1 MNKIIITGRLVRD
14 PELRTCNSGT
24 EVCNFALAVDRR
36 VKKGDEKQTD
46 FIDCTAWG
54 KTGVFV
60 STYLHKG
67 DGANVE
73 GRLESRAWTDKDGN
87 KRTSWAVTVDNIE
100 FPHGRSGKKPDDELP
115 APAPQEFSEVPETED
130 DGELPF

>member
-14 PELRTCNSGT
+14 PDLRTCNNGT

-36 VKKGDEKQTD
+36 VKKDQEKKTD

-54 KTGVFV
+54 KTAVFV
-60 STYLHKG
+60 NTYLHKG

-73 GRLESRAWTDKDGN
+73 GRMESNMWTDKDGN
-87 KRTSWAVTVDNIE
+87 KRVSWSVTVDNIE
-100 FPHGRSGKKPDDELP
+100 FPHGRSGSNNSHAAP
-115 APAPQEFSEVPETED
+115 APAPQEFTEVTEE

>member
-1 MNKIIITGRLVRD
+1 MNKIIITGRLTRD

-24 EVCNFALAVDRR
+24 EVCNFSLAVDRSY
-36 VKKGDEKQTD
+36 KKGDDKETD

-60 STYLHKG
+60 STYFHKG

-73 GRLESRAWTDKDGN
+73 GRMENSPWTDKDG
-87 KRTSWAVTVDNIE
+87 KTRASWHVTVDNVE
-100 FPHGRSGKKPDDELP
+100 FPHGRSGKKSDDDLP
-115 APAPQEFSEVPETED
+115 APARQIITEVAED
-130 DGELPF
+130 DGDLPF

>member
-14 PELRTCNSGT
+14 PELRTCNNGT
-24 EVCNFALAVDRR
+24 EVCNFTLAVDRR
-36 VKKGDEKQTD
+36 YKKGDEKETD

-54 KTGVFV
+54 KTGVAV

-73 GRLESRAWTDKDGN
+73 GRMENSPWTDKDGK
-87 KRTSWAVTVDNIE
+87 KRASWHVTVDNLE
-100 FPHGRSGKKPDDELP
+100 FPHGRSSKKSDDEPP
-115 APAPQEFSEVPETED
+115 APVPQEFAEISEPEE